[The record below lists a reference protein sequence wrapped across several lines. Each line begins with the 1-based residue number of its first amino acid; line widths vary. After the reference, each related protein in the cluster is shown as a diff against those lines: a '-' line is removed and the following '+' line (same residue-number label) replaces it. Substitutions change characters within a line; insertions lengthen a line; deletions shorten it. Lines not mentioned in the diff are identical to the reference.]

1 MKMMFKNLRV
11 LLFVLASITILSTS
25 SCTKS
30 PESGRKVLTFWQ
42 FWTDPVVKPTLLQLI
57 REFENENPDIKVE
70 ITDLTWSEGHQKI
83 VVAFGSGNPPDVL
96 ELGSD
101 WVPEFFHRNVL
112 WEVTKQAS
120 EISEDYLMWEPVRL
134 QDKYFGF
141 PWFLDTRVIFF
152 NKDLMK
158 RAGLDPESTLGS
170 WPEFLNACQRVN
182 DLGEDVY
189 GFGANSA
196 ERHRLYK
203 KFLPF
208 LWSNGGKV
216 LSDDGESSL
225 LSSPEAL
232 EALEFYLKL
241 VEVGK
246 LDTQRNLDEAF
257 MRGQIGFIFSG
268 GWLLREI
275 PKVAP
280 DLNFGVT
287 FVPSPDGQELGVSF
301 AGGEYLVISKKSQ
314 HKNEALRLINFLIN
328 PDNALRLCK
337 SIGSGFP
344 AAKVAEEGLYDR
356 GDPHLKVFYQQLRN
370 SRPSPVHPKW
380 VYIEEV
386 IERELER
393 AMYGKATPSES
404 LKTAE
409 KEIEEI
415 VSGG

>member
-1 MKMMFKNLRV
+1 MFKRFRRFLIACS
-11 LLFVLASITILSTS
+11 LATLFCSL
-25 SCTKS
+25 SCTQS
-30 PESGRKVLTFWQ
+30 PESGKEILTFWQ

-57 REFENENPDIKVE
+57 REFENENPGIKVE
-70 ITDLTWSEGHQKI
+70 VTDLTWSEGHQKI

-101 WVPEFFHRNVL
+101 WVPEFSYRDVL
-112 WEVTKQAS
+112 WEATKEAS
-120 EISEDYLMWEPVRL
+120 EISEDYLMWEPVKL
-134 QDKYFGF
+134 GDKYFGF

-152 NKDLMK
+152 NKDLMRK
-158 RAGLDPESTLGS
+158 TGLDSESPLKS
-170 WPEFLNACQRVN
+170 WPDFLNACRRVN
-182 DLGEDVY
+182 DLAATVY

-216 LSDDGESSL
+216 LSEDGDSSL

-257 MRGQIGFIFSG
+257 MRGEVGFILSG

-275 PKVAP
+275 PRVAP
-280 DLNFGVT
+280 NLNYAVALI
-287 FVPSPDGQELGVSF
+287 PSPDGAEPGVSF
-301 AGGEYLVISKKSQ
+301 AGGEYLVISQKSL
-314 HKNEALRLINFLIN
+314 HKEEALRLISFLIK
-328 PDNALRLCK
+328 PDNALLLCR

-344 AAKVAEEGLYDR
+344 AAKVAEEELYHR
-356 GDPHLKVFYQQLRN
+356 GDPHLKVFYEQLRN
-370 SRPSPVHPKW
+370 SRPSPVHAKW
-380 VYIEEV
+380 VYIEEI
-386 IERELER
+386 IEKTVEQT
-393 AMYGKATPSES
+393 MYGKKTPRQA
-404 LKTAE
+404 LKRAQ

-415 VSGG
+415 VSGD

>member
-1 MKMMFKNLRV
+1 MMLKKLRTLV
-11 LLFVLASITILSTS
+11 FVFSSIALLLTS
-25 SCTKS
+25 YCTRS
-30 PESGRKVLTFWQ
+30 PESGRRVITFWQ
-42 FWTDPVVKPTLLQLI
+42 FWTDPVVKPTLLQLL
-57 REFENENPDIKVE
+57 REFEKENPDINVE

-101 WVPEFFHRNVL
+101 WVPEFSHREIL
-112 WEVTKQAS
+112 WEVTEEAS
-120 EISEDYLMWEPVRL
+120 GISEAYMMWEPVRKG
-134 QDKYFGF
+134 DKYFGF

-152 NKDLMK
+152 NKDLMES
-158 RAGLDPESTLGS
+158 AGLDPESPPRS
-170 WPEFLNACQRVN
+170 WPDFLNACQRVN
-182 DLGEDVY
+182 DLGENVY

-208 LWSNGGKV
+208 LWSNGGEV

-225 LSSPEAL
+225 LCSPEAL

-257 MRGQIGFIFSG
+257 MRGEIGFIFSG

-275 PKVAP
+275 PKAAP
-280 DLNFGVT
+280 NLDFGVT
-287 FVPSPDGQELGVSF
+287 SVPSPEGRTPGVSF
-301 AGGEYLVISKKSQ
+301 AGGEYLVISEKSP
-314 HKNEALRLINFLIN
+314 HKEEALKLIRFLIK
-328 PDNALRLCK
+328 PDNALLLCQ

-344 AAKVAEEGLYDR
+344 AAIVSEQKLYHHD
-356 GDPHLKVFYQQLRN
+356 DPHLKIFYEQLKN
-370 SRPSPVHPKW
+370 SLSSPVHPKW
-380 VYIEEV
+380 VYIEET
-386 IERELER
+386 IEKMIEQ
-393 AMYGKATPSES
+393 AMYGKKAPGAA
-404 LKTAE
+404 LQHAH

-415 VSGG
+415 ISGD

>member
-1 MKMMFKNLRV
+1 MILKKLRT
-11 LLFVLASITILSTS
+11 LLFVFTSITILSTS
-25 SCTKS
+25 SCTRS
-30 PESGRKVLTFWQ
+30 PESGRKAITFWQ

-83 VVAFGSGNPPDVL
+83 VVAFGSGNRPDVL

-112 WEVTKQAS
+112 WEVTKEAS
-120 EISEDYLMWEPVRL
+120 EISEDYLMWEPVKL

-158 RAGLDPESTLGS
+158 GAGLAPESPPKS
-170 WPEFLNACQRVN
+170 WSDFLNACQRVN

-216 LSDDGESSL
+216 LSEDGESPL
-225 LSSPEAL
+225 LSSTAAL

-257 MRGQIGFIFSG
+257 MRGEIGFIFSG
-268 GWLLREI
+268 GWLLREM

-280 DLNFGVT
+280 NLNYGVT
-287 FVPSPDGQELGVSF
+287 FIPSPGGAEPGVSF
-301 AGGEYLVISKKSQ
+301 AGGEYLVISKESE
-314 HKNEALRLINFLIN
+314 HKEEALKLIKFLVKS
-328 PDNALRLCK
+328 DNALLLCK

-344 AAKVAEEGLYDR
+344 AAKVAEEGLYHR

-386 IERELER
+386 IERGLER
-393 AMYGKATPSES
+393 AMYGKATPSECLLEMTS
-404 LKTAE
+404 QI
-409 KEIEEI
+409 KE
-415 VSGG
+415 VVG